1 MRADIEDGP
10 AGPLRSQEG
19 ARRARELLPDGIFHV
34 TARAVY
40 ELPLFVDDADRHGFV
55 HLLRRLEQTQ
65 HIRCVS
71 YCLMVSHYHLL
82 LEGRAEDLRVF
93 MQRLNGRYAQ
103 RFNLRHHRHGHVFGD
118 RYTARAVVSDRQLQ
132 ETQEYIAAN
141 PAKSG
146 LIDEDRPWPWVWCED
161 GSGGATEGVGT
172 G

>member
-1 MRADIEDGP
+1 MPRQP
-10 AGPLRSQEG
+10 RNV
-19 ARRARELLPDGIFHV
+19 LPDGVFHV

-40 ELPLFVDDADRHGFV
+40 DLPLFEDDADRHGFV
-55 HLLRRLEQTQ
+55 HLLRRLEPC
-65 HIRCVS
+65 HGIRCRA

-82 LEGRAEDLRVF
+82 LEGTNADLHVF

-118 RYTARAVVSDRQLQ
+118 RYTSHAVVSDEQL
-132 ETQEYIAAN
+132 ENTWEYIAAN

-146 LIDEDRPWPWVWCED
+146 LDDEGIPWPWIWFDD
-161 GSGGATEGVGT
+161 GVAASKGLGT